1 MRVKAAIG
9 NTMPIC
15 EKCGREVSRLTVHAK
30 SGKRLCLKCI
40 TESGFFTLS
49 EDNRIRKDERRASIR
64 LPVTVVLDF
73 TINHTKKRFPA
84 YTVDISMSGLCF
96 GWNGCEVC
104 HGYSEEAIDKNCV
117 LYPYY
122 ITNPD
127 RKKLE
132 VELRITD
139 SITIITNTFVVHTFK
154 EESINLEYVGAKFV
168 SLNIQ
173 NRRMLEKI
181 VIMQGKNTEQ

>member
-1 MRVKAAIG
+1 
-9 NTMPIC
+9 MPIC
-15 EKCGREVSRLTVHAK
+15 EKCNREVSRLTVHAK
-30 SGKRLCLKCI
+30 TGKKLCLKCI

-49 EDNRIRKDERRASIR
+49 DNNRIRKDERRASIR

-73 TINHTKKRFPA
+73 SIDHVKKRFPA

-104 HGYSEEAIDKNCV
+104 HGYTEEAIDTDCV

-122 ITNPD
+122 VNNPD

-139 SITIITNTFVVHTFK
+139 SITIITKTFVVHTFK
-154 EESINLEYVGAKFV
+154 ENSIDLEYVGAKFV
-168 SLNIQ
+168 SLNVQ

-181 VIMQGKNTEQ
+181 VIMHSKSSDHPDQ